1 MAECRYLGGEASISR
16 VYSVERAHWIHSHS
30 HKPRAFRQS
39 LSTIVSFSGPL
50 DPTLVIR
57 MLTGSYSSA
66 LVLISL
72 CVAIL
77 ASYTALDMTGR
88 IATAKGRAVPLWM
101 VGGALAMG
109 IGIWSMHFIGM
120 LAFSLPVDLG
130 YDIGLTAFSLLIAV
144 LSSGF
149 ALWLVNQP
157 QLPAW
162 QLALGALIMGT
173 GIACMHYTGMA
184 ALRMLPGIDYDPA
197 LFSASL
203 AIAVGA
209 SAAALWIAFR
219 LRLHTPYVRQIR
231 GLAAML
237 MGFAIVGMHYT
248 GMAAAN
254 FPQGSYCGALANGLQ
269 GNGLVYLVLIT
280 TLAVLAVALLTSV
293 LDARMESRTAALAH
307 SLTLANQ
314 ELTQLALHDTLTG
327 LPNRTLL
334 ADRIDQAIGKV
345 AEQGGCFALM
355 FIDLDGFKPV
365 NDAFGHHVGDLL
377 LKAVA
382 SRLRGHL
389 HSQDTLARIGGDE
402 FVLLVE
408 LREPEDA
415 MDVAVKQVN
424 LVSRAFCVAEHELQL
439 TASLGIVLYPGNGHD
454 QLELLRNADAAMYHA
469 KSVGKNGY
477 SFFDASMNSN
487 ARQQLQLLQDLRVAL
502 EQRQFRLHYQ
512 PKFDAQACVAIGA
525 EALLRWEHPVHGLI
539 PPDRFIGLAEK
550 TGLIIA
556 VGEWVLDEACRQM
569 RLWLD
574 EGYAGWRI
582 AVNLSAIQFCH
593 AGLVDSVARALQAN
607 GLPANRLTL
616 EITESTA
623 MHDADVSLNVLQRL
637 ADMGV
642 DLSID
647 DFGTGYSSLM
657 YLKRLPANE
666 LKIDRG
672 FVRDLEQ
679 DSDDAAIITAIVAL
693 GQALG
698 LRIVAEGVETE
709 GQQAFLTHLGCDAL
723 QGYLLGQPVPP
734 DQFMAN
740 LQAWHLQRALAI

>member
-1 MAECRYLGGEASISR
+1 
-16 VYSVERAHWIHSHS
+16 
-30 HKPRAFRQS
+30 
-39 LSTIVSFSGPL
+39 
-50 DPTLVIR
+50 
-57 MLTGSYSSA
+57 MLIGSYSSA

-77 ASYTALDMTGR
+77 ASYTALDLTGR
-88 IATAKGRAVPLWM
+88 IATAKGRAAYLWM
-101 VGGALAMG
+101 GGGAFALG

-120 LAFSLPVDLG
+120 LAFSLPIELG
-130 YDIGLTAFSLLIAV
+130 YDWTLTALSLLIAV

-149 ALWLVNQP
+149 ALWLVSQP
-157 QLPAW
+157 SLPMLQLGF
-162 QLALGALIMGT
+162 GALIMGG
-173 GIACMHYTGMA
+173 GIASMHYTGMA
-184 ALRMLPGIDYDPA
+184 ALQMVPGIDYDPT
-197 LFSASL
+197 LFGASL

-219 LRLHTPYVRQIR
+219 LRQHTPYVRHIR
-231 GLAAML
+231 GAAAVV
-237 MGFAIVGMHYT
+237 MGIAIVGMHYT

-254 FPQGSYCGALANGLQ
+254 FPEGSFCGALANGLR
-269 GNGLVYLVLIT
+269 GDGLDSVVLIT

-293 LDARMESRTAALAH
+293 LDARLEARTSELAR

-334 ADRIDQAIGKV
+334 AERIDQAISKV

-382 SRLRGHL
+382 ARLRGHL

-408 LREPEDA
+408 LQEPADA
-415 MDVAVKQVN
+415 MEVAVKQVN
-424 LVSRAFCVAEHELQL
+424 LVARPYRVADHDLQL
-439 TASLGIVLYPGNGHD
+439 SASLGIVLYPGNGLD
-454 QLELLRNADAAMYHA
+454 QQELLRNADAAMYHA
-469 KSVGKNGY
+469 KSAGKNGY
-477 SFFDASMNSN
+477 SFFDVSMNSN
-487 ARQQLQLLQDLRVAL
+487 ARQQLQLLQDLRAAL
-502 EQRQFRLHYQ
+502 EHGQFRLHYQ
-512 PKFDAQACVAIGA
+512 PKFDALARQPIGA
-525 EALLRWEHPVHGLI
+525 EALLRWEHPQHGLLL
-539 PPDRFIGLAEK
+539 PDRFIGLAEK
-550 TGLIIA
+550 TGLIIPI
-556 VGEWVLDEACRQM
+556 GEWVLGEACRQM
-569 RLWLD
+569 REWLAQ
-574 EGYAGWRI
+574 GYDDWRI

-593 AGLVDSVARALQAN
+593 AGLVDSVARALTSNQ
-607 GLPANRLTL
+607 LPANRLTL
-616 EITESTA
+616 EITETTA
-623 MHDADVSLNVLQRL
+623 MRDADASLTVLQKL
-637 ADMGV
+637 SDMGV

-679 DSDDAAIITAIVAL
+679 DSDDAAIVSAIVAL

-698 LRIVAEGVETE
+698 LRIVAEGVETSR
-709 GQQAFLTHLGCDAL
+709 QQEFLTRLGCDSL
-723 QGYLLGQPVPP
+723 QGYLLGQPMPAE
-734 DQFMAN
+734 QFMEG
-740 LQAWHLQRALAI
+740 LKSVRQTETL

>member
-1 MAECRYLGGEASISR
+1 
-16 VYSVERAHWIHSHS
+16 
-30 HKPRAFRQS
+30 
-39 LSTIVSFSGPL
+39 
-50 DPTLVIR
+50 
-57 MLTGSYSSA
+57 MLTGSYSFS

-77 ASYTALDMTGR
+77 ASYTALDLTGR
-88 IATAKGRAVPLWM
+88 IATAKGRAVYLWM
-101 VGGALAMG
+101 GGGALAMG
-109 IGIWSMHFIGM
+109 IGVWSMHFIGM
-120 LAFSLPVDLG
+120 LAFSLPIDLG
-130 YDIGLTAFSLLIAV
+130 YDIGLTALSLLIAV

-149 ALWLVNQP
+149 ALWLVSQP
-157 QLPAW
+157 SLPFL
-162 QLALGALIMGT
+162 QLAFGALFMGA
-173 GIACMHYTGMA
+173 GISCMHYTGMA
-184 ALRMLPGIDYDPA
+184 AMRMLPGIDYDPT
-197 LFSASL
+197 LFGASL

-219 LRLHTPYVRQIR
+219 LRQHTPYVRQIR

-237 MGFAIVGMHYT
+237 MGLAIVGMHYT

-254 FPQGSYCGALANGLQ
+254 FPAGSFCGALVGGLQ
-269 GNGLVYLVLIT
+269 GDGLVYLVLIT

-293 LDARMESRTAALAH
+293 LDARLEARTAELAR

-334 ADRIDQAIGKV
+334 SDRIEQAIGKV

-382 SRLRGHL
+382 ARLRGHL

-408 LREPEDA
+408 LQEPDDA

-424 LVSRAFCVAEHELQL
+424 LVSRPYRVAEHDLQL
-439 TASLGIVLYPGNGHD
+439 TASLGIVLYPGNGED

-469 KSVGKNGY
+469 KSAGKNGY
-477 SFFDASMNSN
+477 SFFDVSMNSN
-487 ARQQLQLLQDLRVAL
+487 ARQQLQLLQDLRMAL

-512 PKFDAQACVAIGA
+512 PKFDAQACQPIGA
-525 EALLRWEHPVHGLI
+525 EALLRWEHPQHGLLL
-539 PPDRFIGLAEK
+539 PDRFIGLAEK
-550 TGLIIA
+550 TGLIIPI
-556 VGEWVLDEACRQM
+556 GEWVLDEACRQM
-569 RLWLD
+569 RQWLEQGHGD
-574 EGYAGWRI
+574 WRM
-582 AVNLSAIQFCH
+582 AVNLSALQFCH
-593 AGLVDSVARALQAN
+593 AGLVDSVARALREN
-607 GLPANRLTL
+607 GLPANHLTL
-616 EITESTA
+616 EITETTA
-623 MHDADVSLNVLQRL
+623 MHDADASLTVLQRL
-637 ADMGV
+637 SDMGV

-679 DSDDAAIITAIVAL
+679 DSDDAAIVSAIVAL

-698 LRIVAEGVETE
+698 LRIVAEGVETD
-709 GQQAFLTHLGCDAL
+709 GQQDFLTRLGCDSL
-723 QGYLLGQPVPP
+723 QGYLLGQPVPAA
-734 DQFMAN
+734 QFMNN
-740 LQAWHLQRALAI
+740 LQVLRESSPAPC

>member
-1 MAECRYLGGEASISR
+1 
-16 VYSVERAHWIHSHS
+16 
-30 HKPRAFRQS
+30 
-39 LSTIVSFSGPL
+39 
-50 DPTLVIR
+50 
-57 MLTGSYSSA
+57 MLTGSYSSS

-77 ASYTALDMTGR
+77 ASYTALDLTGR
-88 IATAKGRAVPLWM
+88 IATAKGRAACLWM
-101 VGGALAMG
+101 GGGALAMG
-109 IGIWSMHFIGM
+109 IGVWSMHFIGM
-120 LAFSLPVDLG
+120 LAFSLPIDLG
-130 YDIGLTAFSLLIAV
+130 YDLALTAFSLLIAV

-149 ALWLVNQP
+149 ALWLVSQP
-157 QLPAW
+157 SLPW
-162 QLALGALIMGT
+162 QQLAFGALIMGA
-173 GIACMHYTGMA
+173 GIAFMHYTGMA
-184 ALRMLPGIDYDPA
+184 ALRMLPGIDYDPT
-197 LFSASL
+197 LFGASL
-203 AIAVGA
+203 LIAVGA

-219 LRLHTPYVRQIR
+219 LRAHTPYVRQIR
-231 GLAAML
+231 GLAAVV

-254 FPQGSYCGALANGLQ
+254 FPDGSFCGALVEGGLQ
-269 GNGLVYLVLIT
+269 GDGLVYLVLIT

-293 LDARMESRTAALAH
+293 LDARLEARTAELAR

-314 ELTQLALHDTLTG
+314 ELTQLALHDTLTD

-334 ADRIDQAIGKV
+334 ADRIEQAIAKV

-382 SRLRGHL
+382 TRLRGHL

-402 FVLLVE
+402 FVLLVQ
-408 LREPEDA
+408 LREPNDA

-424 LVSRAFCVAEHELQL
+424 LVSRPFSVAEHDLQL
-439 TASLGIVLYPGNGHD
+439 TASLGIVLYPGNGQD
-454 QLELLRNADAAMYHA
+454 QHELLRNADAAMYHA
-469 KSVGKNGY
+469 KSAGKNGY

-487 ARQQLQLLQDLRVAL
+487 ARQQLQLLQDLRQAL

-512 PKFDAQACVAIGA
+512 PKFDAQNCQPIGA
-525 EALLRWEHPVHGLI
+525 EALLRWEHPQQGLLL
-539 PPDRFIGLAEK
+539 PDRFIGLAEK
-550 TGLIIA
+550 TGLIIPI
-556 VGEWVLDEACRQM
+556 GEWVLIEACRQM
-569 RLWLD
+569 RQWLD
-574 EGYAGWRI
+574 QGHHGWRM

-593 AGLVDSVARALQAN
+593 AGLVESVARALQQN
-607 GLPANRLTL
+607 SLPANCLTL
-616 EITESTA
+616 EITETTA
-623 MHDADVSLNVLQRL
+623 MHDADASLTVLQRL
-637 ADMGV
+637 SDMGV

-679 DSDDAAIITAIVAL
+679 DSDDAAIVSAIVAL

-698 LRIVAEGVETE
+698 LRIVAEGVETDR
-709 GQQAFLTHLGCDAL
+709 QQDFLTRLGCDSL
-723 QGYLLGQPVPP
+723 QGYLLGQPVPAE
-734 DQFMAN
+734 QFMGK
-740 LQAWHLQRALAI
+740 LQAMRQESTAVG

>member
-1 MAECRYLGGEASISR
+1 
-16 VYSVERAHWIHSHS
+16 
-30 HKPRAFRQS
+30 
-39 LSTIVSFSGPL
+39 
-50 DPTLVIR
+50 
-57 MLTGSYSSA
+57 MLNGSYSSA

-77 ASYTALDMTGR
+77 ASYTALDLTGR
-88 IATAKGRAVPLWM
+88 IATAKGRAVHLWM
-101 VGGALAMG
+101 CGGALAMG
-109 IGIWSMHFIGM
+109 IGVWSMHFIGM
-120 LAFSLPVDLG
+120 LAFSLPIALG
-130 YDIGLTAFSLLIAV
+130 YDIGLTVLSLFIAV

-149 ALWLVNQP
+149 ALWLVSQP
-157 QLPAW
+157 SLPKL
-162 QLALGALIMGT
+162 QLAFGALIMGS
-173 GIACMHYTGMA
+173 GIAFMHYTGMA

-197 LFSASL
+197 LFGASL

-219 LRLHTPYVRQIR
+219 LRQHTPYVRQVR
-231 GLAAML
+231 GLAAMV
-237 MGFAIVGMHYT
+237 MGVAIVGMHYT

-254 FPQGSYCGALANGLQ
+254 FPEGSYCGALTSGLQ
-269 GNGLVYLVLIT
+269 GDGLVYLVLIT

-293 LDARMESRTAALAH
+293 LDARMEARTAALAH

-334 ADRIDQAIGKV
+334 SDRIDQAIGKV

-382 SRLRGHL
+382 ARLRGHL

-408 LREPEDA
+408 LQEPEDA

-424 LVSRAFCVAEHELQL
+424 LVSRAFRVADHDLQL

-469 KSVGKNGY
+469 KSAGKNGY
-477 SFFDASMNSN
+477 SFFDVSMNSN
-487 ARQQLQLLQDLRVAL
+487 ARQQLQLLQDLRMAL
-502 EQRQFRLHYQ
+502 EQGQFRLHYQ
-512 PKFDAQACVAIGA
+512 PKFDAQARAPIGA
-525 EALLRWEHPVHGLI
+525 EALLRWEHPQHGLML
-539 PPDRFIGLAEK
+539 PDRFIGLAEK
-550 TGLIIA
+550 TGLIIPI
-556 VGEWVLDEACRQM
+556 GEWVLDEACRQM
-569 RLWLD
+569 RQWVEQGHTD
-574 EGYAGWRI
+574 WRM

-593 AGLVDSVARALQAN
+593 AGLVDSVARALREN
-607 GLPANRLTL
+607 GLAANRLTL
-616 EITESTA
+616 EITETTA
-623 MHDADVSLNVLQRL
+623 MHDADASMAVLQRL
-637 ADMGV
+637 SDMGV

-679 DSDDAAIITAIVAL
+679 DSDDAAIVSAIVAL

-698 LRIVAEGVETE
+698 LRIVAEGVETNR
-709 GQQAFLTHLGCDAL
+709 QQDFLTRLGCDSL
-723 QGYLLGQPVPP
+723 QGYLLGQPVPAE
-734 DQFMAN
+734 QFMGR
-740 LQAWHLQRALAI
+740 LQVLREESEAAV

>member
-1 MAECRYLGGEASISR
+1 
-16 VYSVERAHWIHSHS
+16 
-30 HKPRAFRQS
+30 
-39 LSTIVSFSGPL
+39 
-50 DPTLVIR
+50 
-57 MLTGSYSSA
+57 MLTGSYSSS

-77 ASYTALDMTGR
+77 ASYTALDLTGR
-88 IATAKGRAVPLWM
+88 IATAKGRAACLWM
-101 VGGALAMG
+101 GGGALAMG
-109 IGIWSMHFIGM
+109 IGVWSMHFIGM
-120 LAFSLPVDLG
+120 LAFSLPIDLG
-130 YDIGLTAFSLLIAV
+130 YDLVLTAFSLLIAV

-149 ALWLVNQP
+149 ALWLVSQP
-157 QLPAW
+157 SLPAL
-162 QLALGALIMGT
+162 QLGFGALIMGA

-184 ALRMLPGIDYDPA
+184 ALRMLPGIDYDPT
-197 LFSASL
+197 LFGASL
-203 AIAVGA
+203 LIAVGA

-219 LRLHTPYVRQIR
+219 LRRHTPYVRQIR
-231 GLAAML
+231 GLAAVV
-237 MGFAIVGMHYT
+237 MGVAIVGMHYT

-254 FPQGSYCGALANGLQ
+254 FPEGSFCGALGGGLQ
-269 GNGLVYLVLIT
+269 GDSLVYLVLIT

-293 LDARMESRTAALAH
+293 LDARLEARTAELAR

-314 ELTQLALHDTLTG
+314 ELTQLALHDTLTD

-334 ADRIDQAIGKV
+334 ADRIEQAIAKV

-365 NDAFGHHVGDLL
+365 NDAFGHHIGDLL

-382 SRLRGHL
+382 ARLRGHL

-408 LREPEDA
+408 LQEPNDA

-424 LVSRAFCVAEHELQL
+424 LVSRPFRVAEHDLQL
-439 TASLGIVLYPGNGHD
+439 SASLGIVLYPGNGQD
-454 QLELLRNADAAMYHA
+454 QHELLRNADAAMYHA
-469 KSVGKNGY
+469 KSAGKNGY
-477 SFFDASMNSN
+477 SFFDVSMNSN
-487 ARQQLQLLQDLRVAL
+487 ARQQLQLLQDLRLAL

-512 PKFDAQACVAIGA
+512 PKFDAQACQPIGA
-525 EALLRWEHPVHGLI
+525 EALLRWEHPQQGLLL
-539 PPDRFIGLAEK
+539 PDRFIGLAEK
-550 TGLIIA
+550 TGLIIPI
-556 VGEWVLDEACRQM
+556 GEWVLTEACRQM
-569 RLWLD
+569 RQWLD
-574 EGYAGWRI
+574 QGHHGWRM

-593 AGLVDSVARALQAN
+593 AGLVDSVARALQQN
-607 GLPANRLTL
+607 GLPANCLTL
-616 EITESTA
+616 EITETTA
-623 MHDADVSLNVLQRL
+623 MHDADASLTVLQRL
-637 ADMGV
+637 SDMGV

-679 DSDDAAIITAIVAL
+679 DSDDAAIVSAIVAL

-698 LRIVAEGVETE
+698 LRIVAEGVETDK
-709 GQQAFLTHLGCDAL
+709 QQDFLTRLGCDSL
-723 QGYLLGQPVPP
+723 QGYLLGQPVPAE
-734 DQFMAN
+734 QFMSK
-740 LQAWHLQRALAI
+740 LQAMGPELTAAG

>member
-1 MAECRYLGGEASISR
+1 
-16 VYSVERAHWIHSHS
+16 
-30 HKPRAFRQS
+30 
-39 LSTIVSFSGPL
+39 
-50 DPTLVIR
+50 
-57 MLTGSYSSA
+57 MLIGSYSSA

-77 ASYTALDMTGR
+77 ASYTALDLTGR
-88 IATAKGRAVPLWM
+88 IATAQGRAAHLWM
-101 VGGALAMG
+101 GGGAFALG

-120 LAFSLPVDLG
+120 LAFSLPIELG
-130 YDIGLTAFSLLIAV
+130 YDRTLTALSLLIAV

-149 ALWLVNQP
+149 ALWLVSQP
-157 QLPAW
+157 SLPLLQLG
-162 QLALGALIMGT
+162 LGALIMGG
-173 GIACMHYTGMA
+173 GIASMHYTGMA
-184 ALRMLPGIDYDPA
+184 ALQMLPGIDYDPT
-197 LFSASL
+197 LFGASL

-219 LRLHTPYVRQIR
+219 LRQHTPYVRHIR
-231 GLAAML
+231 GAAAVV
-237 MGFAIVGMHYT
+237 MGIAIVGMHYT

-254 FPQGSYCGALANGLQ
+254 FPEGSFCGALANGLH
-269 GNGLVYLVLIT
+269 GDGLDSVVLIT

-293 LDARMESRTAALAH
+293 LDARLEARTSELAR

-334 ADRIDQAIGKV
+334 AERIDQAISKV

-377 LKAVA
+377 LRAVA
-382 SRLRGHL
+382 ARLRGHL

-408 LREPEDA
+408 LQEPADA

-424 LVSRAFCVAEHELQL
+424 LISRPYRVTEHDLQL
-439 TASLGIVLYPGNGHD
+439 SASLGIVLYPGNGLD
-454 QLELLRNADAAMYHA
+454 QHELLRNADAAMYHA
-469 KSVGKNGY
+469 KSAGKNGY
-477 SFFDASMNSN
+477 SFFDVSMNSN
-487 ARQQLQLLQDLRVAL
+487 ARQQLQLLQDLRAAL
-502 EQRQFRLHYQ
+502 EHGQFRLHYQ
-512 PKFDAQACVAIGA
+512 PKFDAIARQPIGA
-525 EALLRWEHPVHGLI
+525 EALLRWEHPQHGLLL
-539 PPDRFIGLAEK
+539 PDRFIGLAEK
-550 TGLIIA
+550 TGLIIPI
-556 VGEWVLDEACRQM
+556 GEWVLGEACRQM
-569 RLWLD
+569 REWLAQGHGD
-574 EGYAGWRI
+574 WRI

-593 AGLVDSVARALQAN
+593 AGLVDSVARALADNQ
-607 GLPANRLTL
+607 LPANRLTL
-616 EITESTA
+616 EITETTA
-623 MHDADVSLNVLQRL
+623 MRDADASLTVLQRL
-637 ADMGV
+637 SDMGV

-679 DSDDAAIITAIVAL
+679 DSDDAAIVSAIVAL

-698 LRIVAEGVETE
+698 LRIVAEGVETSR
-709 GQQAFLTHLGCDAL
+709 QQEFLTRLGCDSL
-723 QGYLLGQPVPP
+723 QGYLLGQPMPA
-734 DQFMAN
+734 DRFMEGLKAAG
-740 LQAWHLQRALAI
+740 QAETL